1 MNIKRIIA
9 LILAVF
15 MVASLAACGGAKSA
29 NLTAAVNSEG
39 DFIYNLVRSGETT
52 STEVNDAV
60 KSIRSAVKKNFG
72 CPIVAIKDTVFEDY
86 DGNLEILI
94 GDTNREESAIAKQR
108 LMDNRINNGK
118 DFIVAVIN
126 DKVCIQVTDY
136 STLSYA
142 AEWFIKNFCQSFET
156 FERLRTDYEFIYE
169 HNYSVSINSNTVN
182 DVELSRFTV
191 VLPVSI
197 SYLSGM
203 YADEYIEFYT
213 QVGCAIK
220 KVEDIDPEETYEI
233 LIGDCN
239 REASK
244 TVTAEGDN
252 YIVKVSGNKIVIKG
266 GNDLATSRGVKAFI
280 DEVKKA
286 KEGKGFVWS
295 DGYTLNGKYD
305 ATEEGAY
312 TLNWHDEFDSNTVD
326 LSKWGDYGSNSDAVE
341 PSSLGGVK
349 YWIDV
354 HGETAYTAGGLKK
367 LIYQSDGNMVLAC
380 QRANE
385 IDFVGGQISTYFTML
400 FRYGLI
406 EIRSKHA
413 PTPANVG
420 YWCNGANMQTKRFGV
435 EQGRY
440 CMTEIDMLE
449 NFGSNLQ
456 FHSNVHRWW
465 AKYDTSGKQLGSEH
479 NSLDG
484 SAVYSGNSLNNKKK
498 VYDTERYGDVL
509 SDNYHIYSCY
519 WDDSSLKFGFDGKIH
534 LDYQFEDNMSVAV
547 HCLMN
552 YFNTECHMG
561 DTAYGVVYDKDIHE
575 DYYEHKLDYVRI
587 YQSDLYNSQL
597 ITAWPEKQETG
608 TLNIMYPDHPIN
620 GAY

>member
-9 LILAVF
+9 FTLAIF
-15 MVASLAACGGAKSA
+15 MVASLAACGGGAK
-29 NLTAAVNSEG
+29 NLTAAVNADG
-39 DFIYNLVRSGETT
+39 DFIYNLVRSGDTAY
-52 STEVNDAV
+52 TEVNDAV
-60 KSIRSAVKKNFG
+60 KALRSAVKKNFG
-72 CPIVAIKDTVFEDY
+72 CPIVAIKDTVFEDF
-86 DGNLEILI
+86 DNNLEILI
-94 GDTNREESAIAKQR
+94 GDTNREESAIAKQC
-108 LMDNRINNGK
+108 LIDNRLNNKK
-118 DFIVAVIN
+118 DFIIKVID
-126 DKVCIQVTDY
+126 DKICIQVTDV

-142 AEWFIKNFCQSFET
+142 VEWFIKNFCQSFET

-169 HNYSVSINSNTVN
+169 HQYAVSINSNTVGGV
-182 DVELSRFTV
+182 DLSEFTL

-203 YADEYIEFYT
+203 YADEYVEFYQQIGYNT
-213 QVGCAIK
+213 N
-220 KVEDIDPEETYEI
+220 KVEDIDPETTYEI
-233 LIGDCN
+233 LIGDTT
-239 REASK
+239 RQASK
-244 TVTAEGDN
+244 DITVEGDN
-252 YIVKVSGNKIVIKG
+252 YIIKVIGTKIVIKG
-266 GNDLATSRGVKAFI
+266 GNDLATSRGVKAFL

-286 KEGKGFVWS
+286 KEGNGFVWS
-295 DGYTLNGKYD
+295 DGYTVNGKYD
-305 ATEEGAY
+305 ASEEGAY

-326 LSKWGDYGSNSDAVE
+326 LSKWGDYGSNSNAVE
-341 PSSLGGVK
+341 PSSLGGTK

-354 HGETAYTAGGLKK
+354 HGETAYKAGGLKK
-367 LIYQSDGNMVLAC
+367 LIYQSDGNMVLAT
-380 QRANE
+380 QRVNE
-385 IDFVGGQISTYFTML
+385 IDFVGGQISTFYTML

-420 YWCNGANMQTKRFGV
+420 YWCNGANMNTQRFGV

-440 CMTEIDMLE
+440 CMTEIDILE
-449 NFGSNLQ
+449 NFGSNLN

-465 AKYDTSGKQLGSEH
+465 TKFDINGNHKGSEH

-484 SAVYSGNSLNNKKK
+484 SAVYSGKSLNNKKK

-509 SDNYHIYSCY
+509 SDNFHIYFCY
-519 WDDSSLKFGFDGKIH
+519 WDDSCMKFGFDGKVH
-534 LDYQFEDNMSVAV
+534 LDYQYEDNMSVSV

-561 DTAYGVVYDKDIHE
+561 DTAYGVVYDKDVHE

-597 ITAWPEKQETG
+597 LTAWPEKQETG
-608 TLNIMYPDHPIN
+608 TLNVMYPDHSIN